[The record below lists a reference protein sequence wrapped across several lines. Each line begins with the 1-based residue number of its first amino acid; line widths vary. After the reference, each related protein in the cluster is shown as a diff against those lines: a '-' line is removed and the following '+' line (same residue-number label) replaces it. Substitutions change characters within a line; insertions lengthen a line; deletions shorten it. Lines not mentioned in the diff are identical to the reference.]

1 MFYQG
6 RRSSGQS
13 FQLIRQAFLQA
24 DGLPF
29 GEVLSEHDIQR
40 AFEAEKVAFAQE
52 EGDIYTPAITL
63 WAFLSQTLH
72 AQRLRSCAAAVSRV
86 IVLCVT
92 LGREPPSPDSGAYCR
107 ARAKLPET
115 VLRRLVYEVADSL
128 ESRVPADWLWQG
140 RHVKVGDGT
149 TLLVADTPA
158 NQHVWPQPRTQK
170 PGLGFPILRMV
181 VLFSLA
187 TAAACGVA
195 VGPYKG
201 KETGEPALLRE
212 LFDRFQPG
220 DVFLGDCCFSS
231 YFLLAMFL
239 ARRLDVVVRHHQ
251 CRTTD
256 CRRGQRLGKEDH
268 VVQWCR
274 PARPKWMDQETYVTI
289 PTVSSSIS
297 AFCPS
302 PCPTHFS

>member
-29 GEVLSEHDIQR
+29 GEVLSEDDIQR
-40 AFEAEKVAFAQE
+40 AFEAEKVAFAQD

-86 IVLCVT
+86 MVLCVT
-92 LGREPPSPDSGAYCR
+92 LGREPPSPDTGAYCR
-107 ARAKLPET
+107 ARAKLPEV

-149 TLLVADTPA
+149 TLLVPDTPA
-158 NQHVWPQPRTQK
+158 NQHV
-170 PGLGFPILRMV
+170 
-181 VLFSLA
+181 
-187 TAAACGVA
+187 
-195 VGPYKG
+195 
-201 KETGEPALLRE
+201 
-212 LFDRFQPG
+212 
-220 DVFLGDCCFSS
+220 
-231 YFLLAMFL
+231 
-239 ARRLDVVVRHHQ
+239 
-251 CRTTD
+251 
-256 CRRGQRLGKEDH
+256 
-268 VVQWCR
+268 
-274 PARPKWMDQETYVTI
+274 
-289 PTVSSSIS
+289 
-297 AFCPS
+297 
-302 PCPTHFS
+302 